1 MVARQKGGADH
12 GSDRSVGGADHGS
25 GDGDGARGRGGVGD
39 GSSESDGRL
48 RVATFNIRNGIA
60 LDGLDS
66 WPFRRRAAADA
77 VARLDLDLA
86 GLQEVYG
93 FQQRYLLRRL
103 PDYAAT
109 GAGRTDGRGR
119 GERCTVLHRRARLAL
134 DESITRWFSDTPDLP
149 GSTSWGNRLPRIV
162 TLARFIDR
170 ESGRRFGLANCHL
183 EGSPATARH
192 RSAAA
197 LVAWLEPGL
206 PWIVLGDFNAEPDD
220 AAVQT
225 LLAAGLRDVFAAG
238 PTQRAA
244 PAAEPCAA
252 PAAGQRQAIAAGP
265 AEPKP
270 ESHHNG
276 DSQLETQPVLETDSR
291 ARTAPAA
298 PAAPALPPTTTGGFS
313 GAGKRRRIDYVFVT
327 REWEVGAA
335 AVAAERR
342 HGRLASDHW
351 PVVAALRL
359 RPDV

>member
-1 MVARQKGGADH
+1 MVARHKGGDDR
-12 GSDRSVGGADHGS
+12 GSDRSVVGNGS
-25 GDGDGARGRGGVGD
+25 G
-39 GSSESDGRL
+39 SESDGRL

-66 WPFRRRAAADA
+66 WPFRRRAAAAA

-93 FQQRYLLRRL
+93 FQQRFLLRRL
-103 PDYAAT
+103 PGYAAT

-119 GERCTVLHRRARLAL
+119 GERCAVLYRRARLAL
-134 DESITRWFSDTPDLP
+134 DDSITRWFSDTPESP

-162 TLARFIDR
+162 TMARFIDR

-225 LLAAGLRDVFAAG
+225 LLAAGLRDVFAA
-238 PTQRAA
+238 TQRAA
-244 PAAEPCAA
+244 PAAGPREVV
-252 PAAGQRQAIAAGP
+252 AAGP
-265 AEPKP
+265 AAPKP
-270 ESHHNG
+270 ESHQRA
-276 DSQLETQPVLETDSR
+276 DSKPETQPVLETDSC
-291 ARTAPAA
+291 ARIT

-313 GAGKRRRIDYVFVT
+313 GTGKRQRIDYVFVT
-327 REWEVGAA
+327 REWEVGEA

>member
-1 MVARQKGGADH
+1 MVARHKGGDDR
-12 GSDRSVGGADHGS
+12 GSDRSVVGNGS
-25 GDGDGARGRGGVGD
+25 G
-39 GSSESDGRL
+39 SESDGRL

-66 WPFRRRAAADA
+66 WPFRRGAAAA
-77 VARLDLDLA
+77 ALARLDLDLA

-103 PDYAAT
+103 PGYAAT
-109 GAGRTDGRGR
+109 GAGRTDGRRR
-119 GERCTVLHRRARLAL
+119 GERCTVLYRRARLAL
-134 DESITRWFSDTPDLP
+134 DDSTTRWFSDTPEAA

-162 TLARFIDR
+162 TLARFTDR

-206 PWIVLGDFNAEPDD
+206 PWIVLGDLNAEPGDP
-220 AAVQT
+220 AVQT

-238 PTQRAA
+238 PPDVEVAGPREVVAG
-244 PAAEPCAA
+244 EPREMV
-252 PAAGQRQAIAAGP
+252 PAGP

-270 ESHHNG
+270 ESHHRA
-276 DSQLETQPVLETDSR
+276 DSQPETQPVLETDSR
-291 ARTAPAA
+291 ARITPAA
-298 PAAPALPPTTTGGFS
+298 PAALALPPTTTGGFS
-313 GAGKRRRIDYVFVT
+313 GAGRRRRIDYVFVT
-327 REWEVGAA
+327 REWEVGEA